1 MDLDGISFDPS
12 QSLDPQIWHDLR
24 VDTDPAVDAADAQRR
39 QVAHDFESVLLSQLF
54 QVMRSSIPESDLEDN
69 SSEQIKSMYW
79 SFLAQA
85 VADEGGIG
93 LWKTIYGQMPKD
105 GVTGGAESDGTNQ
118 NVLDERI

>member
-93 LWKTIYGQMPKD
+93 LWKTIYEQMPKD